1 MQVIAENLKVR
12 FIGLFLLYSVITTKS
27 KEEHSMKAIV
37 MKDRNYIPYP
47 GAATRKQQLH
57 HFLDKCLL
65 VASALGIVAALMFLA
80 VIV

>member
-1 MQVIAENLKVR
+1 MK
-12 FIGLFLLYSVITTKS
+12 TTA
-27 KEEHSMKAIV
+27 MKY
-37 MKDRNYIPYP
+37 MNYAAYP

-57 HFLDKCLL
+57 NFLDKCLL

>member
-1 MQVIAENLKVR
+1 MK
-12 FIGLFLLYSVITTKS
+12 TT
-27 KEEHSMKAIV
+27 AI
-37 MKDRNYIPYP
+37 KYNNCIPYP

-57 HFLDKCLL
+57 NFLDKCLL